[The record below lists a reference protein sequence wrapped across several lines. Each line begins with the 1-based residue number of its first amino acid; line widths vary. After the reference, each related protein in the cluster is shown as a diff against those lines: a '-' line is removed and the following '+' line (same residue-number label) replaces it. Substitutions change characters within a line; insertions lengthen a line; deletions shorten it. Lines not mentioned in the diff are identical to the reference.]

1 MVLVPLLLLP
11 SCSSSEKAS
20 SLSIGAVVF
29 LARFLVLGF
38 SLLGTVPLELA
49 LDDRCLLVP
58 VVGAAVFD
66 GIELP
71 DVLVAAADND
81 GPAEAPKSRRAA
93 TQTIRHTEGRRYFGA
108 MACTLRHV
116 LLLMLERI

>member
-11 SCSSSEKAS
+11 SCSSSEKDS
-20 SLSIGAVVF
+20 SLSISAVVF

-38 SLLGTVPLELA
+38 SLPGIVPLELA
-49 LDDRCLLVP
+49 LDDRCRP

-93 TQTIRHTEGRRYFGA
+93 TQTIRHTEGRRCFGA